1 MAREEILYAWLD
13 YIGRLIE
20 HYFIMSGKPF
30 NKEKLFQYIFPD
42 QVWINIRA
50 FVDNLARL
58 KMWID
63 RDASA
68 TVFGGKQTH
77 GFWEAIFEL
86 GTSPTGQK
94 VMPSGLSIIEMIKP

>member
-1 MAREEILYAWLD
+1 MLASVKS
-13 YIGRLIE
+13 
-20 HYFIMSGKPF
+20 SGPDSGIVHRAGERDQRAVAITF
-30 NKEKLFQYIFPD
+30 LVLSKEKLFQYIFPD

-77 GFWEAIFEL
+77 GFWEAIFEF
-86 GTSPTGQK
+86 GH
-94 VMPSGLSIIEMIKP
+94 KPHWTKSDALRLEHH